1 MPDTNEKYLELIIS
15 EYATKELFNAY
26 VKAFLDMISPAV
38 DCANSFNE
46 IFKLDN
52 AVGDQLDKLGSLL
65 NLTREL
71 PVSDPDIPSVLNDE
85 YFRMVIKSRI
95 LSNHW
100 DGTMKGLADI
110 INTVYPDAVYQI
122 IDNQDMSYQIIM
134 IDPGADMTKSALLFN
149 GYIIPKP
156 AGVRVNYTLQDK
168 PLFGWDSDTAFIK
181 GWDNGIWNNT

>member
-1 MPDTNEKYLELIIS
+1 
-15 EYATKELFNAY
+15 
-26 VKAFLDMISPAV
+26 
-38 DCANSFNE
+38 
-46 IFKLDN
+46 
-52 AVGDQLDKLGSLL
+52 
-65 NLTREL
+65 
-71 PVSDPDIPSVLNDE
+71 
-85 YFRMVIKSRI
+85 MVIKSRI

-156 AGVRVNYTLQDK
+156 AVRVNYTLQDK
-168 PLFGWDSDTAFIK
+168 ALFGWDSDTAFIK

>member
-1 MPDTNEKYLELIIS
+1 M
-15 EYATKELFNAY
+15 
-26 VKAFLDMISPAV
+26 
-38 DCANSFNE
+38 
-46 IFKLDN
+46 
-52 AVGDQLDKLGSLL
+52 
-65 NLTREL
+65 
-71 PVSDPDIPSVLNDE
+71 
-85 YFRMVIKSRI
+85 
-95 LSNHW
+95 
-100 DGTMKGLADI
+100 
-110 INTVYPDAVYQI
+110 YQI